1 MTQTQKKQKQN
12 IFKIISNIKVGL
24 LNLKITQLL
33 LLDKQDTDS
42 VSPFW
47 NSKLR
52 CSSDWKC
59 GPYSQASSPQVLIGT
74 TE

>member
-1 MTQTQKKQKQN
+1 MTQTQKKQRQN
-12 IFKIISNIKVGL
+12 IFKIISDIKVGFL
-24 LNLKITQLL
+24 SLKITQLL

-52 CSSDWKC
+52 CSSD
-59 GPYSQASSPQVLIGT
+59 
-74 TE
+74 